1 MAFVL
6 NFLPGPVDIAPVV
19 QAAMAAPAVWHR
31 SKDFLHLYAQTKEKL
46 LQLAQSRHVC
56 LLQGSGTLANAVITQ
71 EIKKL
76 GTRGLIV
83 SNGEFGSRLIQ
94 QAAQAGLAFESYI
107 LDWGQRLD
115 PNVMTNLL
123 VDKDWLWLTQ
133 CETSTG
139 ALNLES
145 WLMRHCKDRGIKLC
159 LDSISAMGCMPVDF
173 SDVYLAS
180 CASGKGLES
189 YAGIAMVFYNHV
201 PQPVHNGHS
210 YLDLFTYHEIHNPP
224 FTFSSNL
231 LCALHMALHS
241 TDYSAKHARNAHH
254 AANLEQWLA
263 QTGLHTP
270 LAGAQQAEQVW
281 TVALPPNVC
290 ASALGQYLE
299 DKGIALHYKNAY
311 LIENNW
317 FQMALMCNHSQHDI
331 STALN
336 TIASAFR
343 GHG

>member
-1 MAFVL
+1 ML
-6 NFLPGPVDIAPVV
+6 NFLPGPVGIAPAV

-56 LLQGSGTLANAVITQ
+56 LLQGSGTLANAVISQ

-76 GTRGLIV
+76 GTKGLIV

-94 QAAQAGLAFESYI
+94 QAAQAGLAFENYS
-107 LDWGQRLD
+107 LDWGQGFD
-115 PNVMTNLL
+115 PNVMANLL

-139 ALNLES
+139 ALNLEG
-145 WLMRHCKDRGIKLC
+145 WLTRHCKDRGIKLC
-159 LDSISAMGCMPVDF
+159 LDSISAVGCMPVDF

-201 PQPVHNGHS
+201 PQPVQNGHS
-210 YLDLFTYHEIHNPP
+210 YLDLFTYHEVQDPP

-281 TVALPPNVC
+281 TVALPPHMC

>member
-1 MAFVL
+1 ML

-299 DKGIALHYKNAY
+299 DKGIALHYK
-311 LIENNW
+311 
-317 FQMALMCNHSQHDI
+317 MH
-331 STALN
+331 T
-336 TIASAFR
+336 
-343 GHG
+343 

>member
-1 MAFVL
+1 ML
-6 NFLPGPVDIAPVV
+6 NFLPGPVDIAPLV

-115 PNVMTNLL
+115 PDVMTNLL

-173 SDVYLAS
+173 SDVYMAS

-210 YLDLFTYHEIHNPP
+210 YLDLFTYHEVQNPP

-231 LCALHMALHS
+231 LRALHMALHS
-241 TDYSAKHARNAHH
+241 TYYSAKHARNVHH

-336 TIASAFR
+336 TIASALR

>member
-1 MAFVL
+1 ML
-6 NFLPGPVDIAPVV
+6 NFLPGPVGIKPAV

-31 SKDFLHLYAQTKEKL
+31 SKDFLHLYTQTKEKL

-56 LLQGSGTLANAVITQ
+56 LLQGSGTLANAVISQ

-94 QAAQAGLAFESYI
+94 QAAQAGLSFESYS
-107 LDWGQRLD
+107 LDWGQRFD
-115 PNVMTNLL
+115 PNVMATLL
-123 VDKDWLWLTQ
+123 VEKDWLWLTQ

-139 ALNLES
+139 ALNLEG
-145 WLMRHCKDRGIKLC
+145 WLTRHCKDRGIKLC
-159 LDSISAMGCMPVDF
+159 LDSISAVGCMPVDF

-201 PQPVHNGHS
+201 PQPVQNGHS
-210 YLDLFTYHEIHNPP
+210 YLDLFTYHEVHNPP

-241 TDYSAKHARNAHH
+241 TDYSAKHARNARH
-254 AANLEQWLA
+254 AAKLEQWLA

-270 LAGAQQAEQVW
+270 LVGTQRAGHVW
-281 TVALPPNVC
+281 TVALPPNMC
-290 ASALGQYLE
+290 ASALGQQLE
-299 DKGIALHYKNAY
+299 EKGIALHYKNAY
-311 LIENNW
+311 LMENNW
-317 FQMALMCNHSQHDI
+317 FQMALMCNHSQKDI
-331 STALN
+331 STALD
-336 TIASAFR
+336 TIAATL
-343 GHG
+343 GVQG